1 MACDLAAV
9 LADAPAPVG
18 AGAALATAPGLV
30 GAPANLVFA
39 LRGAGSSDFWQYNI
53 AQNAWTVMPSTPEPV
68 GDGAALVEVAS
79 CGGNSLFEIAALR
92 GGGTSDFWCF
102 DIAHSVWVTGPGIPP
117 VPAATGPGVSLA
129 QLQRFGYIY
138 ALRGGGTSDFWQLKS
153 GTWKQLSDTPDPV
166 NAGGALVGINYGTQ
180 SHSAVLMRWKEGVL
194 VRFGSTTSPRTHGRT

>member
-1 MACDLAAV
+1 
-9 LADAPAPVG
+9 
-18 AGAALATAPGLV
+18 
-30 GAPANLVFA
+30 
-39 LRGAGSSDFWQYNI
+39 
-53 AQNAWTVMPSTPEPV
+53 MPSTPEPV

-92 GGGTSDFWCF
+92 GVGTSDFWCF

-117 VPAATGPGVSLA
+117 VPAAAGPGVSLA

-166 NAGGALVGINYGTQ
+166 NAGGALLASITERRATAPFSVQ
-180 SHSAVLMRWKEGVL
+180 KEGVL
-194 VRFGSTTSPRTHGRT
+194 VRFGRTTSPRTHGRT

>member
-1 MACDLAAV
+1 
-9 LADAPAPVG
+9 
-18 AGAALATAPGLV
+18 
-30 GAPANLVFA
+30 
-39 LRGAGSSDFWQYNI
+39 
-53 AQNAWTVMPSTPEPV
+53 MPSTPEPV

-117 VPAATGPGVSLA
+117 VPAAAGPGVSLA

-194 VRFGSTTSPRTHGRT
+194 VRFGRTTSPRTHGRT